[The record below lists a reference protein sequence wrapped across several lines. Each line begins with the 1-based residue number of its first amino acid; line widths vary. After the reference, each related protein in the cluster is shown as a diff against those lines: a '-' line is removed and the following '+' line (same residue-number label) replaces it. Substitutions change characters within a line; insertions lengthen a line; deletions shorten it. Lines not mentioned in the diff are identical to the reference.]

1 MFFFLFLFIS
11 FYFALF
17 SLVYLI
23 SLRFISLGTGRQEFS
38 VRATFS
44 LKVYKFIMKEQ
55 KKIVFTWVW
64 AISKQE
70 EGQTLIDSS
79 N

>member
-23 SLRFISLGTGRQEFS
+23 SLRFISLGTGRQEFY

-55 KKIVFTWVW
+55 KKNSVHLGLGDLQAGRRPNTYWR
-64 AISKQE
+64 
-70 EGQTLIDSS
+70 L
-79 N
+79 

>member
-23 SLRFISLGTGRQEFS
+23 SLRFISLGTGRQEFY

-55 KKIVFTWVW
+55 KK
-64 AISKQE
+64 
-70 EGQTLIDSS
+70 
-79 N
+79 